1 MRRVVFEEGFCRAT
15 QLGLRAVLP
24 ALPYREPEVLS
35 SCGDLRPVLE
45 RENVA
50 RALVMTS
57 PCIVRGGLG

>member
-35 SCGDLRPVLE
+35 ACGDLHPVLE
-45 RENVA
+45 RKTLHG
-50 RALVMTS
+50 LVMTS